1 MIVSELQ
8 VEMTL
13 LNVRFYTLGLKDK
26 IITPWLRTTPV
37 VVICYNTQ
45 ETNAADMFKSILY

>member
-8 VEMTL
+8 VELTL
-13 LNVRFYTLGLKDK
+13 LTVRFYTLGLQDK